1 MSRILEKYW
10 ETESRISYTTS
21 EQNSSFRACTVL
33 AVFFEAW
40 DILPLRRMSKS
51 IELSRSGRT
60 IFRKAKHEK
69 PRRFYLRSY
78 LLYLFLQ
85 SIPSLSLSLSPFSL
99 ALKHELLHLTHVP
112 CFNTRTRIF
121 SRCTRLHI
129 DANAVSH
136 STREGEP
143 RFSTTRSQSFAS

>member
-1 MSRILEKYW
+1 
-10 ETESRISYTTS
+10 
-21 EQNSSFRACTVL
+21 
-33 AVFFEAW
+33 
-40 DILPLRRMSKS
+40 MSKS

-69 PRRFYLRSY
+69 PRRFYLRSC

-143 RFSTTRSQSFAS
+143 RFSIPDPKVSLLSRGCLEPRLVFRANRFLFRPEENVQSRGEGEFSRIIAREVLLAGE